1 MKRQNIVGPQIRRL
15 RYNLGWSQ
23 AKLAVE
29 ISLKGL
35 EVEREFVAQIEGQTH
50 CVKDKDL
57 PYIAAALKVPVTDLF
72 PRFPISQTVEK
83 TMECLLEPRK
93 AAAIPLI
100 VTKALQLMAGSDG
113 K

>member
-1 MKRQNIVGPQIRRL
+1 MRQNIVGPQIRKL
-15 RYNLGWSQ
+15 RYNLDWSQ

-57 PYIAAALKVPVTDLF
+57 PYIAAALKVSIMDLF
-72 PRFPISQTVEK
+72 PRFPITQTIRE
-83 TMECLLEPRK
+83 TMTGLLEPRK
-93 AAAIPLI
+93 TAEIPMI
-100 VTKALQLMAGSDG
+100 VTKPLQLIASGNG